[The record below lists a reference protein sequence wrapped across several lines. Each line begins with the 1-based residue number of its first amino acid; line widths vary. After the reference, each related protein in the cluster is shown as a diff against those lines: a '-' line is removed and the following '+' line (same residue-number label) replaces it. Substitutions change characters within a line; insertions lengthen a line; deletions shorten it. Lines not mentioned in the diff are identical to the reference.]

1 MRKFQATELKEA
13 LAFAASGGQALHLHK
28 IIVDRKKAPQCFVR
42 AIANGEFIAH
52 LFDQDKQRL
61 EETARDLGVRVIL
74 IEREGTPSQHIDL
87 CGKPLRLAQAMC
99 GELAHA
105 S

>member
-1 MRKFQATELKEA
+1 MRVFKDRELKEA
-13 LAFAASGGQALHLHK
+13 LAWAATGEQALHLHK
-28 IIVDRKKAPQCFVR
+28 IIVNRKKAPQCFVR
-42 AIANGEFIAH
+42 AVDKGEYIAH

-87 CGKPLRLAQAMC
+87 CGKPLREARFLCEEPANVA
-99 GELAHA
+99 
-105 S
+105 